1 MYELVPQIRLL
12 VLKSIVKYVLGTL
25 HTSTFFTLRPRRR
38 LVWSFR
44 AEPEKMDMKKELKW
58 VFNAAQFDEA
68 SQFAKRMQLK
78 FPTTTAVCRQY
89 YYRA

>member
-1 MYELVPQIRLL
+1 
-12 VLKSIVKYVLGTL
+12 
-25 HTSTFFTLRPRRR
+25 
-38 LVWSFR
+38 
-44 AEPEKMDMKKELKW
+44 MDMKKELKW